1 MVKAIYPGSFDP
13 VTMGHIDIIKRSA
26 SIVDE
31 LIIGVLVNN
40 VKSPLFT
47 IEERVIM
54 LRESVKDIPNVQ
66 VKSFD
71 GMTVDFARNNGAKM
85 MIRGLRAV
93 TDYENE
99 MQLAQTNRC
108 IAEDIETLFLI
119 TSLEYAF
126 LSSTIVKELAL
137 YGQDVSNFVPASV
150 ETRLAQKF
158 GRTVQ
163 ENIK

>member
-13 VTMGHIDIIKRSA
+13 VTMGHMDIIRRSA
-26 SIVDE
+26 AIVDE

-40 VKSPLFT
+40 VKSPLFS
-47 IEERVIM
+47 IEERVAMIKD
-54 LRESVKDIPNVQ
+54 SVKDLKNVR

-71 GMTVDFARNNGAKM
+71 GMTVDFAEMNDAKI

-99 MQLAQTNRC
+99 MQLAQTNRS
-108 IAEDIETLFLI
+108 ISEDIETLFLI

-126 LSSTIVKELAL
+126 LSSTIVKELA
-137 YGQDVSNFVPASV
+137 YYKQDVSKFVPPMV
-150 ETRLAQKF
+150 ERKLTERF
-158 GRTVQ
+158 GT
-163 ENIK
+163 K

>member
-1 MVKAIYPGSFDP
+1 MIKAIYPGSFDP
-13 VTMGHIDIIKRSA
+13 VTMGHMDIIKRSA
-26 SIVDE
+26 AIVDE

-47 IEERVIM
+47 IEERVHM
-54 LRESVKDIPNVQ
+54 LRESVKDLPNVKVQ
-66 VKSFD
+66 SFD
-71 GMTVDFARNNGAKM
+71 GMTVDFAKNNGAKM

-99 MQLAQTNRC
+99 MQLAQTNRS
-108 IAEDIETLFLI
+108 ISEDVETLFLI

-137 YGQDVSNFVPASV
+137 YKQDVSKFVPAIV
-150 ETRLAQKF
+150 EKKLSEKF
-158 GRTVQ
+158 SKR
-163 ENIK
+163 

>member
-13 VTMGHIDIIKRSA
+13 VTMGHMDIIRRSA
-26 SIVDE
+26 AIVDE

-40 VKSPLFT
+40 VKSPLFS
-47 IEERVIM
+47 IEERVAMIKD
-54 LRESVKDIPNVQ
+54 SVKNLKNVR

-71 GMTVDFARNNGAKM
+71 GMTVDFAKMNDAKI

-99 MQLAQTNRC
+99 MQLAQTNRS
-108 IAEDIETLFLI
+108 ISEDIETLFLI

-126 LSSTIVKELAL
+126 LSSTIVKELA
-137 YGQDVSNFVPASV
+137 YYKQDVSKFVPPMV
-150 ETRLAQKF
+150 ERKLIERF
-158 GRTVQ
+158 GT
-163 ENIK
+163 K

>member
-13 VTMGHIDIIKRSA
+13 VTMGHMDIIRRSA
-26 SIVDE
+26 AIVDE

-40 VKSPLFT
+40 VKSPLFS
-47 IEERVIM
+47 IEERVAMIKD
-54 LRESVKDIPNVQ
+54 SVKNLKNVR

-71 GMTVDFARNNGAKM
+71 GMTVDFAEMNDAKI

-99 MQLAQTNRC
+99 MQLAQTNRS
-108 IAEDIETLFLI
+108 ISEDIETLFLI

-126 LSSTIVKELAL
+126 LSSTIVKELA
-137 YGQDVSNFVPASV
+137 YYKQDVSKFVPPMV
-150 ETRLAQKF
+150 ERKLIERF
-158 GRTVQ
+158 GT
-163 ENIK
+163 K